1 MTDII
6 KTKKTPGTIS
16 TDLKGEI
23 NLTAETMKKILDNV
37 YDEVMAIDASERVI
51 YANETCEN
59 HYRGDSPS
67 MVGEYISDLPIWYNW
82 EPRSLPIMQK
92 QKIRVTL
99 DQISPTG
106 EKIITTATPV
116 LDHEG
121 EIELIVYNVR
131 NLLQLD
137 AVKHDFEI
145 IREMLEAAKAN
156 KNLEKKVF
164 EKPQSE
170 LIAHDP
176 KMTELVEFA
185 AQIAIVDST
194 VLIQGES
201 GTGKGIIAK
210 YIHNKSLRKEAP
222 FLVINCAAI
231 PENLLE
237 SELFGYAAGSFT
249 GASKKG
255 KKGLIELAAGGT
267 LFLDE
272 IGELSP
278 HLQAKFL
285 HVIQDKQYVPVG
297 GRKIK
302 QANVRIIAASN
313 LNLVEMI
320 KLGKFR
326 EDLYYRLNVV
336 GMNVPPLRE
345 RPQDIMILALSF
357 LKKFNSKYNYQHELS
372 PGCLEVLQQNQW
384 KGNVRE
390 LENLIERL
398 VVTVKGTIIDIS
410 HLPNTFSESTNTQWQ
425 DALPRN
431 ASFFELRD
439 NLERELITRAY
450 KELGS
455 SRKVAKS
462 LKISQSLAS
471 KLIRK
476 YC

>member
-1 MTDII
+1 MADII
-6 KTKKTPGTIS
+6 KAKNEPGTVR

-23 NLTAETMKKILDNV
+23 NLTAETMKKIIDNV
-37 YDEVMAIDASERVI
+37 YDEVMAIDGNERVI
-51 YANETCEN
+51 YANEACEN
-59 HYRGDSPS
+59 HYRGDAPS
-67 MVGEYISDLPIWYNW
+67 MVGEYIETLPTWYSW
-82 EPRSLPIMQK
+82 EPRSLPIMKK
-92 QKIRVTL
+92 QKIRVTM

-106 EKIITTATPV
+106 EKILTTGTPV
-116 LDHEG
+116 LDRNEN
-121 EIELIVYNVR
+121 IEMIVYNVR
-131 NLLQLD
+131 NMVQLD
-137 AVKHDFEI
+137 AVKHDLGI

-156 KNLEKKVF
+156 KNLEEKVF
-164 EKPQSE
+164 EKPQSD
-170 LIAHDP
+170 LIVHDP
-176 KMTELVEFA
+176 KMIELIEFS
-185 AQIAIVDST
+185 AQIAVVDST

-249 GASKKG
+249 GAAKKG

-272 IGELSP
+272 IGELTP

-302 QANVRIIAASN
+302 KANVRIIAASN
-313 LNLVEMI
+313 LNLIEMM
-320 KLGKFR
+320 KQGKFR

-336 GMNVPPLRE
+336 GINIPPLRE
-345 RPQDIMILALSF
+345 RPQDITIMALNF
-357 LKKFNSKYNYQHELS
+357 LKKFNAKYNYRHELS
-372 PGCLEVLQQNQW
+372 EGCLEALQQNHW
-384 KGNVRE
+384 SGNVRE
-390 LENLIERL
+390 LENLMERL
-398 VVTVKGTIIDIS
+398 VVTVKAVVIDFI
-410 HLPNTFSESTNTQWQ
+410 HLPDTFSDPIPNKWHRNI
-425 DALPRN
+425 PRN
-431 ASFFELRD
+431 TSFFELRKE
-439 NLERELITRAY
+439 LERELITRAY
-450 KELGS
+450 QELGS

-476 YC
+476 FC

>member
-1 MTDII
+1 MPDII

-37 YDEVMAIDASERVI
+37 YDEVMAMDANERVI

-59 HYRGDSPS
+59 HYRGDLPS
-67 MVGEYISDLPIWYNW
+67 MVGEYISDLPGWYNW
-82 EPRSLPIMQK
+82 EPRSLPIMKK
-92 QKIRVTL
+92 QKVRVTL
-99 DQISPTG
+99 DQISPIG

-116 LDHEG
+116 LDHNG
-121 EIELIVYNVR
+121 DIELIVYNVR
-131 NLLQLD
+131 NLAQLD
-137 AVKHDFEI
+137 AVKHDLEI
-145 IREMLEAAKAN
+145 IREMLEVAN
-156 KNLEKKVF
+156 ANRNSGEKVF
-164 EKPQSE
+164 EKPQSD

-176 KMTELVEFA
+176 KMTELIEFA
-185 AQIAIVDST
+185 EQIAVVDST

-237 SELFGYAAGSFT
+237 SELFGYAAGAFT

-302 QANVRIIAASN
+302 EANIRIIAASN
-313 LNLVEMI
+313 RNLPEMI
-320 KLGKFR
+320 TLGKFR

-336 GMNVPPLRE
+336 GINVPPLRE
-345 RPQDIMILALSF
+345 RPQDITILALNF
-357 LKKFNSKYNYQHELS
+357 LNKFNSKYNYQHELS
-372 PGCLEVLQQNQW
+372 PGCLEALLQNHW
-384 KGNVRE
+384 SGNVRE

-398 VVTVKGTIIDIS
+398 VVTVKDNIIDIQ
-410 HLPNTFSESTNTQWQ
+410 HLPGTFSETINNHWQ
-425 DALPRN
+425 NSLPRN
-431 ASFFELRD
+431 TSFFELRD
-439 NLERELITRAY
+439 NLEKELITRTY
-450 KELGS
+450 RELGS